1 MLLVDLL
8 ILLLISTDHSLTVYV
23 DNLKRVY
30 QTPPT
35 TWLPL
40 FNCKHIKLAMT
51 NEKGTRYTPEQ
62 GDHKLIEH
70 RVKGEVK
77 HALMAS
83 KVPVDMDNIFDDDIF
98 ENIVDT
104 TPKVILIEGAFGS
117 GKTRLAYHYC
127 QKWAQGNLPGM
138 FELVALVYLRHSA
151 VHSAGKGLTLH
162 QLLLLASNGEEGID
176 STARHVVQLVNNGL
190 KCLLILDGWDEGPAC
205 LRAPPDPKFPPDNS
219 FLGNL
224 LRSVSSNTTILITS
238 RPDSSVDL
246 HNKTNLQRLEIL
258 GFTKERIHEY
268 FREALSTQLFSENK
282 YRKLKDHLANYPAIE
297 SSCYIPLNAAIL
309 TLLYLQHNRTLPTTH
324 FEMFYELILYFIARE
339 VNTRQPE
346 RTLGTISS
354 LDALPRD
361 LKKQLKHIS
370 ILAYEGVMNNKIV
383 FTQAEL
389 AAILPRSSYD
399 TILHFL
405 SQILPAAATPTP
417 AQHDLPAMGVLQ
429 RVQWAG
435 TSSKSISYNFVHL
448 SIQEML
454 AAYRISKM
462 GNDQQVRVFQTLLGE
477 PRFAAVLQFYAGFT
491 KLTNEGVRKI
501 ITGSDFT
508 ANMSSRLYLL
518 SYIRC
523 FFEAKIH
530 DQSLYKKI
538 IQRLNGKLSL
548 KDVTLS
554 PLDCM
559 SVGFFLAIVLRNS
572 SKLYINLY
580 GCGINDHS
588 ISLMMGELSKHAE
601 ACPAGALQGVTELII
616 VNNKIGD
623 NGIAHIA
630 TALQTNTTMTVL
642 NIMTC
647 SISDEGAESLARAL
661 AVNRSLQEL
670 NIRDNEIG
678 DNGIAHIAT
687 ALQTNTT
694 MTGLNITQCSIS
706 DKGAESLAIAL
717 AVNKS
722 LQDLNISRNK
732 IGDNGIAHIATAI
745 QTNTTLVYLHLNFDE
760 KGTTTDDGAL
770 SLAAALTANS
780 SMEHLELYWSSTHP
794 DSTLKKIG
802 EYLRTSKLNRLD
814 LVMNM
819 PSGEA
824 PVAEERAKE
833 WLQCVEVGGK
843 ELIQSLEDSHH
854 YSNLRHLRFPLDH
867 QTVTYM
873 KNWCKMIFKQ
883 SIETLRATVK
893 AVNISREQRRLPYV
907 YIWLLDNKRA
917 CSSDDHLSVSLLELS
932 V

>member
-1 MLLVDLL
+1 M
-8 ILLLISTDHSLTVYV
+8 YV

-40 FNCKHIKLAMT
+40 PNCKHIKLAMT
-51 NEKGTRYTPEQ
+51 NEKGTRFTPEQ

-138 FELVALVYLRHSA
+138 FDLVALVYLRHSA
-151 VHSAGKGLTLH
+151 VHSTEKGLTLH
-162 QLLLLASNGEEGID
+162 QLLLLASDGEESID
-176 STARHVVQLVNNGL
+176 DIARHVVQLVKDGL

-224 LRSVSSNTTILITS
+224 LRSVSPNTTILITS

-268 FREALSTQLFSENK
+268 FREALSNQLSSENK

-324 FEMFYELILYFIARE
+324 FEMFYELLLCCIASE

-346 RTLGTISS
+346 HTLGTISS
-354 LDALPRD
+354 LDALPHD

-383 FTQAEL
+383 FTQDEL
-389 AAILPRSSYD
+389 PSILPTEGSSILPTAAIPM
-399 TILHFL
+399 
-405 SQILPAAATPTP
+405 TP
-417 AQHDLPAMGVLQ
+417 AQQDLPAMGVLQ

-454 AAYRISKM
+454 AAYRISQM

-491 KLTNEGVRKI
+491 KLTNRGVRNI
-501 ITGSDFT
+501 ITGSDLTNQKPF
-508 ANMSSRLYLL
+508 LL
-518 SYIRC
+518 SYIRS
-523 FFEAKIH
+523 FFEAQID
-530 DQSLYKKI
+530 DQSLYTKI
-538 IQRLNGKLSL
+538 SRRLSNGIDLTAI
-548 KDVTLS
+548 TLS

-559 SVGFFLAIVLRNS
+559 SVGYFLTFIRRIDRKIHLFLVN
-572 SKLYINLY
+572 
-580 GCGINDHS
+580 CGINSHS
-588 ISLMMGELSKHAE
+588 IGLMMGELSKC
-601 ACPAGALQGVTELII
+601 ACPEDALHGVAWLNISS
-616 VNNKIGD
+616 NKIGD

-630 TALQTNTTMTVL
+630 TALQSNTTMTSL
-642 NIMTC
+642 YIRKC

-670 NIRDNEIG
+670 DITENEIG

-687 ALQTNTT
+687 ALKTN
-694 MTGLNITQCSIS
+694 S
-706 DKGAESLAIAL
+706 
-717 AVNKS
+717 
-722 LQDLNISRNK
+722 
-732 IGDNGIAHIATAI
+732 
-745 QTNTTLVYLHLNFDE
+745 TLKELEFDE
-760 KGTTTDDGAL
+760 NRDATYEGGTTVATDKGAL

-780 SMEHLELYWSSTHP
+780 SMDHLKLYWSSTHP

-802 EYLRTSKLNRLD
+802 EYLRTSMLYRLD

-819 PSGEA
+819 PSGGA

-854 YSNLRHLRFPLDH
+854 YSNLQHLRFLLDS
-867 QTVTYM
+867 QTETYM
-873 KNWCKMIFKQ
+873 KNRCKMIFKQ
-883 SIETLRATVK
+883 SIEALRATVT
-893 AVNISREQRRLPYV
+893 AVNTARKQRRLPSV
-907 YIWLLDNKRA
+907 DIWLLDNKRA
-917 CSSDDHLSVSLLELS
+917 CSSDDHLSVSLEEL
-932 V
+932 